1 MLKLTALLEKSKSR
15 KQVNADIKILEQQIN
30 RIKLI
35 GTFSKS
41 ATKKEL
47 NAYIKQLE
55 GQLAVVKLQAKLD
68 ENRLKR
74 EIDSALKN
82 VKISDIP
89 VNEYGMGTKLRKIY
103 VDFKKQ
109 VESSPISINFDTK
122 KQTLHNQLTTYLAKN
137 SKINESSIL
146 LGEADKLR
154 DMFDNIDSRDSLK
167 NATEQ
172 MKLFK
177 TECSATGYATKGTT
191 EKIGDL
197 VKGITKVGS
206 AFGVAN
212 LAITEYRKSLNT
224 LKSNDTIMTEISKT
238 SSMLTSEIEAIGE
251 ASFKTA
257 SKYGQLSSDYLTG
270 VQEMARSGYEDLS
283 KELGELSLLAQSAGD
298 MTAENANNYLLA
310 TDAAYKYKGSVEKLS
325 KALDGANF
333 ISNKNSASLTDIADA
348 ISVSASFASNAGI
361 EIDELTAAE
370 ATMIATTKRSGS
382 EMGRAFR
389 SIILNLQ
396 QVSGEFDGEVIDEEQ
411 LKKVEA
417 RCHSL
422 GVELEYMKNGVAT
435 LRDPMEV
442 LKELAEV
449 YNSLPDNS
457 ADKQGLISDLGGKY
471 HSNALSSLLS
481 RWDLYEK
488 MLDEYSQGTNSALAE
503 AKKTADSWE
512 GRLNS
517 LQNSWDSFVNSL
529 TNKNVIKGGIS
540 FFDSTI
546 QSAEKLIDVI
556 GEIPL
561 VLTTLNTALT
571 TMNKNVGITQLIN
584 PNTNKL
590 DIQGNFMGID
600 FTAIKEQ
607 KAHFEAAEGAI
618 TSWNKSLAI
627 GKNDINKFGEEVVK
641 NNAQLKAYLSTCSQ
655 DAPASLSGYKTYL
668 NAAGVSTDALRLK
681 TILLNS
687 ALSFGIGILVQLVAT
702 GVAKLIQAQ
711 DELAHETEYCKERVD
726 GLMSSYKSALDT
738 ANSHKDSIESLAKK
752 YEELS
757 KGVNDFGEN
766 ISLTADEYSEYNSI
780 VNDIADMFPTMIQG
794 YTDEGNAILKL
805 KGNVDALREA
815 YEAETKAAYNSLISS
830 GEDSDG
836 NDILED
842 SYNTIIK
849 SEFGKHS
856 WGNAGK
862 IKYLDK
868 VIEATNSVDDL
879 DALWDESRNSGYM
892 KWFEEYV
899 TGSGSTGIKKL
910 TPEQLA
916 EIKQNAKILKQ
927 EYQAEINSVVDNVE
941 TLAYAYLMT
950 HEDYD
955 KLEED
960 AKTAASIMVNSL
972 NESIVAGFGED
983 KANAGKYVD
992 NIVQTILENPDA
1004 QKSMIDLFTMDT
1016 SDMSVD
1022 EIESKIDSCIKD
1034 IAKYIHEDA
1043 DELKIR
1049 LGFDDSEAEPLK
1061 TKVQGF
1067 LQDAYKDKVG
1077 ELTLEDLDI
1086 ASKLKIPEGALLSW
1100 DELIA
1105 RIEESK
1111 ETLASDTS
1119 FSTIFNSSD
1128 FSEQKQSLLEL
1139 AKAGELTNKA
1149 LSSDDYTDFIDKL
1162 EEIGIS
1168 AEEAKTEILSL
1179 LDATEKLSGA
1189 SKSISSLETAYNEFK
1204 ENGYVLAETI
1214 EAIPD
1219 VFRELETYDFN
1230 VFENIIGNPD
1240 SSKAQ
1245 IQDAFDDLVTAYIN
1259 EQGTLLDVSEEET
1272 ARFISN
1278 LKEMGIVNAEE
1289 VVNATVV
1296 FKDNMEATAKE
1307 AESTAQEI
1315 NKFLVSMNKD
1325 AASSTIDLTNCT
1337 WAEIQALI
1345 ESGNQYGF
1353 TTSKIKEFAMQKIWA
1368 NRYSLDTSADV
1379 AQLLAVAKASG
1390 IAANS
1395 ISAYENA
1402 SKMTEHGYG
1411 GGEAWLQSMQD
1422 SAWREV
1428 LKEIEASFSYTTPT
1442 VSYKAPTTTS
1452 SSSSS
1457 SKEAEATIETF
1468 NWVEKLL
1475 ERIQARIS
1483 KLDKTVSSTYRTW
1496 ATRNDALLKQ
1506 LTEVNTE
1513 IIAQQKAYD
1522 IYIAKA
1528 NSVGLSEHYKQL
1540 VQNGDYSI
1548 EDITDDTLKQQI
1560 SDYEEWYTKATECSD
1575 AIVDLKD
1582 KISELG
1588 MTHFENIF
1596 SEYEDSLSG
1605 YKHQVEMLETYI
1617 DQTESKGYVVSGN
1630 YYKELINTQKLNIK
1644 MLQEE
1649 YAKLKDSLQ
1658 SSVDTGKIKPYSEA
1672 WYDMVDSIRNVQKS
1686 LEDSN
1691 SSLIEYQ
1698 NNLRDLEWEAFDRLL
1713 DKISNIK
1720 DESDFLIELMSDKT
1734 MFDESGITDEGQAT
1748 LGLHAINYNVY
1759 LSKADEYAKKIKE
1772 INAEIANDPNN
1783 QTLIDRRKEL
1793 IELQQESIL
1802 ASKDEQQA
1810 MRDLISEGYDVFLE
1824 SLQEIINKRKE
1835 MLDEMKDMYDY
1846 EKNISEQTQEIS
1858 KLEKILKAYEGDNSE
1873 EARAKIQEYK
1883 VSLEEAKENLEET
1896 EFDRYIKNTEDM
1908 LDSLYEEAQEFVNG
1922 HLADL
1927 ERLVSEVIDSTNE
1940 NASNISE
1947 TIKESADDVGYTIS
1961 SKLTNAFDS
1970 ASNGVAD
1977 LVSDYNDNFL
1987 ETMTTLQSTVDDIRN
2002 LIAGESNSDN
2012 LEKESNYSSDEES
2025 LSNPQDRWT
2034 QDTNGTWNYYEGGE
2048 QVKDSW
2054 TKYDKDNK
2062 WYHLDENGN
2071 MNTNQWIKNKSG
2083 TWSYVDGSGAAV
2095 TGWHKLGW
2103 TDGSNEWYNFDAD
2116 GNMLENQWVDDYFV
2130 GKDGKMKTNTWIGHN
2145 GKYYWVGA
2153 DGKWLDKEGWSLDYK
2168 PKDGLPI
2175 YEYAKGSKRIPED
2188 QIALIGE
2195 MGSELY
2201 YDKSSGLIGQVG
2213 KGDMVFTNEASQ
2225 KLWEFSQDPEG
2236 FMAKIGMPNLM
2247 SNFSL
2252 NMPSLSELK
2261 VPDVKP
2267 VAQNQNVTID
2277 LGGIQMYGVND
2288 PQEFT
2293 KQLKSAI
2300 NDNSSIRKQLKDVA
2314 FGDMRGGNSFA
2325 RYTR

>member
-1 MLKLTALLEKSKSR
+1 MTGNEFMLKLTALLEKSKSR

-471 HSNALSSLLS
+471 HANALSSLLS

-488 MLDEYSQGTNSALAE
+488 MLGEYSQGTNSALTE

-529 TNKNVIKGGIS
+529 TNKNVIKSGVS
-540 FFDSTI
+540 FFDRTI

-571 TMNKNVGITQLIN
+571 AMNKNVGITQLVN
-584 PNTNKL
+584 PDTNKL

-607 KAHFEAAEGAI
+607 KAHFESAEGAI
-618 TSWNKSLAI
+618 AKWNNELLVGGA
-627 GKNDINKFGEEVVK
+627 DLNKFGEEVVK

-655 DAPASLSGYKTYL
+655 DAPASLSGYKAYL

-702 GVAKLIQAQ
+702 GVSKLIQAQ

-766 ISLTADEYSEYNSI
+766 ISLTSDEYSEYNDI
-780 VNDIADMFPTMIQG
+780 VNQIADMFPTMVQG

-836 NDILED
+836 NDIVKD
-842 SYNTIIK
+842 AYNTIVK
-849 SEFGKHS
+849 SEMGKHS

-862 IKYLDK
+862 IEFLDK
-868 VIEATNSVDDL
+868 LMDATNSVDGML
-879 DALWDESRNSGYM
+879 NLWDESLNSSYRE
-892 KWFEEYV
+892 WFEEYAGV
-899 TGSGSTGIKKL
+899 GGTVNIEKL

-916 EIKQNAKILKQ
+916 SIRDNAKILKQ

-941 TLAYAYLMT
+941 TLANAYLMT
-950 HEDYD
+950 NEDYD
-955 KLEED
+955 KLDED

-983 KANAGKYVD
+983 KANVGKYVD
-992 NIVQTILENPDA
+992 DIVQTILTNSNA
-1004 QKSMIDLFTMDT
+1004 QKAMVDLFTMDT
-1016 SDMSVD
+1016 SDMTVNQM
-1022 EIESKIDSCIKD
+1022 ESKVDSYIKS
-1034 IAKYIHEDA
+1034 IAKYIEEDE
-1043 DELKIR
+1043 DELRIR
-1049 LGFDDSEAEPLK
+1049 LGFDDTQTDALK

-1067 LQDAYKDKVG
+1067 LQDAYADNVG
-1077 ELTLEDLDI
+1077 GLTLEDLDI
-1086 ASKLKIPEGALLSW
+1086 ASKLEIPEGALLSW

-1119 FSTIFNSSD
+1119 FLSIFNSEEFSD
-1128 FSEQKQSLLEL
+1128 TKQSLLDI
-1139 AKAGELTNKA
+1139 AKSGELSAATLTSTEEYINL
-1149 LSSDDYTDFIDKL
+1149 LSQTGL
-1162 EEIGIS
+1162 S
-1168 AEEAKTEILSL
+1168 ADEAKDEILSL

-1230 VFENIIGNPD
+1230 VFENIIGNP
-1240 SSKAQ
+1240 KANNDE
-1245 IQDAFDDLVTAYIN
+1245 IQDAFNDIVTAYIS
-1259 EQGTLLDVSEEET
+1259 EMAVLSDVSETE
-1272 ARFISN
+1272 AQRFISN
-1278 LKEMGIVNAEE
+1278 LEEMGVTNADT
-1289 VVNATVV
+1289 VVNSVLALNDSM
-1296 FKDNMEATAKE
+1296 KATAKE

-1315 NKFLVSMNKD
+1315 NEFLVNVKGK
-1325 AASSTIDLTNCT
+1325 AASATNDLTNCT
-1337 WAEIQALI
+1337 WSEIQALI
-1345 ESGNQYGF
+1345 EEGNKFGY
-1353 TTSKIKEFAMQKIWA
+1353 TTSKIEEFAMQKIWA
-1368 NRYSLDTSADV
+1368 NRNSINTSDDI
-1379 AQLLAVAKASG
+1379 AQLLAVAKAAG
-1390 IAANS
+1390 FAATS

-1402 SKMTEHGYG
+1402 VKMQNQGYG
-1411 GGEAWLQSMQD
+1411 GGEAWVKSMQE
-1422 SAWREV
+1422 SAWRDV
-1428 LKEIEASFSYTTPT
+1428 LREIEESFNFTPT
-1442 VSYKAPTTTS
+1442 VSYKAPTTNSSSS

-1457 SKEAEATIETF
+1457 SKEAEKTAETYD
-1468 NWVEKLL
+1468 WIEKLL
-1475 ERIQARIS
+1475 ERIQSRIDS
-1483 KLDKTVSSTYRTW
+1483 LDKTASSTYRAW
-1496 ATRNDALLKQ
+1496 STRNKALLDELK
-1506 LTEVNTE
+1506 EVNGE
-1513 IIAQQKAYD
+1513 IKAQQKAYD
-1522 IYIAKA
+1522 VYMAKA

-1540 VQNGDYSI
+1540 VQNGDYKI
-1548 EDITDDTLKQQI
+1548 EDITDDTIKNQI
-1560 SDYEEWYTKATECSD
+1560 SSYEEWYNKAMDCSD
-1575 AIVDLKD
+1575 AIEDLKD
-1582 KISELG
+1582 KVSELG
-1588 MTHFENIF
+1588 MTQFENLVTQ
-1596 SEYEDSLSG
+1596 YEDQLSS
-1605 YKHQVEMLETYI
+1605 YAHEVEMLQTYI
-1617 DQTESKGYVVSGN
+1617 DQTEAKGYDVSAD
-1630 YYKELINTQKLNIK
+1630 YYKKLISVQESNIEGLK
-1644 MLQEE
+1644 KE
-1649 YAKLKDSLQ
+1649 YESLKESLH
-1658 SSVDTGKIKPYSEA
+1658 SSVDTGKIVAYSES
-1672 WYDMVDSIRNVQKS
+1672 WYGMVDNIRNVQKS
-1686 LEDSN
+1686 LEDAN

-1698 NNLRDLEWEAFDRLL
+1698 NSLRELEWNKFDKLAE
-1713 DKISNIK
+1713 KISQIAE
-1720 DESDFLIELMSDKT
+1720 ESDFLISLMSDEK
-1734 MFDESGITDEGQAT
+1734 MFTEEGITDEGQAT
-1748 LGLHAINYNVY
+1748 LGLHAINYNTY
-1759 LSKADEYAKKIKE
+1759 LTKADEYAREIQKINGE
-1772 INAEIANDPNN
+1772 LADDPHND
-1783 QTLIDRRKEL
+1783 TLVDRRQEL
-1793 IELQQESIL
+1793 LDLQQQSIL
-1802 ASKDEQQA
+1802 ASEDEKQA
-1810 MRDLISEGYDVFLE
+1810 MKDLISEGYDVFLE
-1824 SLQEIINKRKE
+1824 SLQKIIDKRKD
-1835 MLDEMKDMYDY
+1835 MLKDIKDLHDF
-1846 EKNISEQTQEIS
+1846 EKSISEQTEEVAR
-1858 KLEKILKAYEGDNSE
+1858 LEKILKAYERDNSE
-1873 EARAKIQEYK
+1873 EARAKIQEY
-1883 VSLEEAKENLEET
+1883 S
-1896 EFDRYIKNTEDM
+1896 
-1908 LDSLYEEAQEFVNG
+1908 
-1922 HLADL
+1922 
-1927 ERLVSEVIDSTNE
+1927 
-1940 NASNISE
+1940 
-1947 TIKESADDVGYTIS
+1947 
-1961 SKLTNAFDS
+1961 
-1970 ASNGVAD
+1970 
-1977 LVSDYNDNFL
+1977 
-1987 ETMTTLQSTVDDIRN
+1987 
-2002 LIAGESNSDN
+2002 
-2012 LEKESNYSSDEES
+2012 
-2025 LSNPQDRWT
+2025 
-2034 QDTNGTWNYYEGGE
+2034 
-2048 QVKDSW
+2048 
-2054 TKYDKDNK
+2054 
-2062 WYHLDENGN
+2062 
-2071 MNTNQWIKNKSG
+2071 
-2083 TWSYVDGSGAAV
+2083 
-2095 TGWHKLGW
+2095 
-2103 TDGSNEWYNFDAD
+2103 
-2116 GNMLENQWVDDYFV
+2116 
-2130 GKDGKMKTNTWIGHN
+2130 
-2145 GKYYWVGA
+2145 
-2153 DGKWLDKEGWSLDYK
+2153 
-2168 PKDGLPI
+2168 
-2175 YEYAKGSKRIPED
+2175 
-2188 QIALIGE
+2188 
-2195 MGSELY
+2195 
-2201 YDKSSGLIGQVG
+2201 
-2213 KGDMVFTNEASQ
+2213 
-2225 KLWEFSQDPEG
+2225 
-2236 FMAKIGMPNLM
+2236 
-2247 SNFSL
+2247 
-2252 NMPSLSELK
+2252 
-2261 VPDVKP
+2261 
-2267 VAQNQNVTID
+2267 
-2277 LGGIQMYGVND
+2277 
-2288 PQEFT
+2288 
-2293 KQLKSAI
+2293 
-2300 NDNSSIRKQLKDVA
+2300 
-2314 FGDMRGGNSFA
+2314 
-2325 RYTR
+2325 